1 MGNSKNQDIIPES
14 QKNSGS
20 NSGKSRKQRK
30 SPEQIIEEKSGKPIS
45 SKSGKSKKQVENS
58 TEIIQENPEKP
69 DSSKSGKSGKS
80 GKQVKSP
87 TEIIQENP
95 EKSQK
100 HNENSAKSTN
110 SVVSRQS
117 RKRQKNPSESEE
129 SKKEIEVE
137 NPGKSVKSAKSQKSR
152 ENSPNIEKS
161 EKEEK
166 SEISLGTKTLM
177 NAKESS
183 KVGNQ
188 RLQRAVKK
196 KIVEEKENKVKLPQI
211 DVKKRGKRGN
221 SKKTSKEES
230 CQDDVNITIE
240 ELVPPLKMVKN
251 GKPTSE
257 RISDEIYST
266 PLVQPQKITK
276 VAKKSAKPTKKSAR
290 IYELQDEMYQ
300 TPTRK

>member
-87 TEIIQENP
+87 TEIIQENSG
-95 EKSQK
+95 KSQK

-129 SKKEIEVE
+129 SKNEEEIEVE
-137 NPGKSVKSAKSQKSR
+137 NPGKSVKAVKSQKNR

-161 EKEEK
+161 EK
-166 SEISLGTKTLM
+166 SLGTKTLM

-276 VAKKSAKPTKKSAR
+276 VAKKS
-290 IYELQDEMYQ
+290 
-300 TPTRK
+300 